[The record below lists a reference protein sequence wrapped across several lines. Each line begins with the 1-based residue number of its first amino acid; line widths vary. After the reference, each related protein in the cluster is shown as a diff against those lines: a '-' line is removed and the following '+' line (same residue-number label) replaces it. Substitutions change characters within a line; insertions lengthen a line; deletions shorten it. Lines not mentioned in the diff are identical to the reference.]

1 MKINIFNKLLSIIK
15 ATPTIG
21 GLEISDSFLR
31 FAVWDGSQWLT
42 TALRLP
48 PGIVVGGQ
56 IKDQKNF
63 IEALKIFHRQ
73 IMGNKRTS
81 SRISVVVS
89 LSSIGIYTQVFTL
102 PFIEGD
108 SLDKAVQLNIQMI
121 SPLDFASAYSG
132 WQFAHRD
139 SDNLRIEILSAFIS
153 RKIIDDF
160 SKSLKDANFIP
171 VAVESRALSLTRLI
185 KDAVADINREKS
197 YIILSVDSS
206 GVDVMIARHGEL
218 HFDYYNSWK
227 DIQGDDREVTF
238 DAFNGAV
245 IRNLHQVV
253 NYYNS
258 HWQDPLAE
266 ILFLSP
272 VFQDQIKKT
281 IEENFG
287 LATKEL
293 HINSQIPISSDW
305 FVSLGSAMR
314 GIYSRRNDTEIS
326 LLGLDAQDEFQQEQV
341 VGFFRFWRMLLPA
354 SLSVLLLSIFAV
366 NYVLSGINSSLIDRI
381 SRLASP
387 EQVKEMALIEKEAN
401 DFNRLVG
408 LLGSLSSIPQ
418 KTIVIRNLSKHAD
431 KNNIRIERVYNQSNT
446 VPYKLTGQA
455 RSQDELIAFKKDLD
469 SDPVFLN
476 VILPLSN
483 MKTVSQGVE
492 FSLTFDFNSANAK

>member
-1 MKINIFNKLLSIIK
+1 MKINILNKLLSVIK

-31 FAVWDGSQWLT
+31 FSVWDGVQWLT

-56 IKDQKNF
+56 IKDRKNF
-63 IEALKIFHRQ
+63 VEALKMFHKQ
-73 IMGNKRTS
+73 IMGNRMSK
-81 SRISVVVS
+81 SRVSVVVS

-102 PFIEGD
+102 PFMEGE

-121 SPLDFASAYSG
+121 SPLDFATAYSG

-139 SDNLRIEILSAFIS
+139 ADNLRIEILSAFIN

-160 SKSLKDANFIP
+160 STSLKEAGFIP
-171 VAVESRALSLTRLI
+171 VAVESRALSLVRLI
-185 KDAVADINREKS
+185 KDAVADIDKEKS
-197 YIILSVDSS
+197 HIILSVDSS
-206 GVDVMIARHGEL
+206 GVDVMISRYGEL
-218 HFDYYNSWK
+218 HFDYFNSWR

-245 IRNLHQVV
+245 IRNLHQVI
-253 NYYNS
+253 NYYSS
-258 HWQDPLAE
+258 HWQDPLSE
-266 ILFLSP
+266 ILYLSP

-287 LATKEL
+287 ISAKEL
-293 HINSQIPISSDW
+293 NINSQSPISSDW

-314 GIYSRRNDTEIS
+314 GMSSRRNDTEIS
-326 LLGLDAQDEFQQEQV
+326 LLGIDAQDEFQQEQV
-341 VGFFRFWRMLLPA
+341 VAFLRFWRSLLPA
-354 SLSVLLLSIFAV
+354 SLLVLLLSVIAV
-366 NYVLSGINSSLIDRI
+366 NYVLDDINTSLAEKL

-387 EQVKEMALIEKEAN
+387 EQVKEMSLIETEATN
-401 DFNRLVG
+401 FNRLVG
-408 LLGSLSSIPQ
+408 LLSSLDSIPP
-418 KTIVIRNLSKHAD
+418 KTVVIKNISEIAD
-431 KNNIRIERVYNQSNT
+431 KNQITITRIYNQANN

-469 SDPVFLN
+469 SNPVLIN
-476 VILPLSN
+476 VVLPLSN
-483 MKTVSQGVE
+483 IKANSQGVD

>member
-1 MKINIFNKLLSIIK
+1 MKITIFNKLLSIIK

-48 PGIVVGGQ
+48 PGIIIGGQ
-56 IKDQKNF
+56 IKDRKNF
-63 IEALKIFHRQ
+63 LEALKMLHKQ
-73 IMGNKRTS
+73 IMGNKVTG

-121 SPLDFASAYSG
+121 SPLDFATAYSG

-139 SDNLRIEILSAFIS
+139 TDNLRIEILSAFIS

-160 SKSLKDANFIP
+160 STSLKEANFIP

-185 KDAVADINREKS
+185 KDAVADVDREKS

-218 HFDYYNSWK
+218 HFDYFNSWR
-227 DIQGDDREVTF
+227 DIQGDDREINF
-238 DAFNGAV
+238 DSFNSSV
-245 IRNLHQVV
+245 IKNLHQVV

-258 HWQDPLAE
+258 HWQDPLSE
-266 ILFLSP
+266 ILYLSP

-287 LATKEL
+287 LSAREL
-293 HINSQIPISSDW
+293 HINSQVAIDSDW

-314 GIYSRRNDTEIS
+314 GMYSRRSDKEIS

-341 VGFFRFWRMLLPA
+341 VGFFRFWRALLPA
-354 SLSVLLLSIFAV
+354 SLAVLLLSVFAV
-366 NYVLSGINSSLIDRI
+366 NYVLSDINSGLVDKL

-387 EQVKEMALIEKEAN
+387 EQVKEMSLIEAEAN
-401 DFNRLVG
+401 SFNRLVG
-408 LLGSLSSIPQ
+408 LLSSLNSIPP
-418 KTIVIRNLSKHAD
+418 KTVLIRDLSELANKNKITIV
-431 KNNIRIERVYNQSNT
+431 RIYNQANN
-446 VPYKLTGQA
+446 VPYKLTAQA

-469 SDPVFLN
+469 SDPIFSN
-476 VILPLSN
+476 VVLPLAN
-483 MKTVSQGVE
+483 IKTSAQGVD

>member
-1 MKINIFNKLLSIIK
+1 MKANPFHKLLSIIK

-31 FAVWDGSQWLT
+31 FAVWDGSGWMT

-48 PGIVVGGQ
+48 PGIVMGGQ
-56 IKDQKNF
+56 IKDRKNF
-63 IEALKIFHRQ
+63 VEALKAFHKQ
-73 IMGNKRTS
+73 IMGDSKIG

-89 LSSIGIYTQVFTL
+89 LSSIGIYTQIFTL

-139 SDNLRIEILSAFIS
+139 ADNLRIEILSAFVS
-153 RKIIDDF
+153 KKVIDDF
-160 SKSLKDANFIP
+160 SATLKESGFIP

-185 KDAVADINREKS
+185 KDAVADVDKEKS
-197 YIILSVDSS
+197 YVIISVDGS
-206 GVDVMIARHGEL
+206 GVDVMVTRHNEL
-218 HFDYYNSWK
+218 HFDYFNSWR

-245 IRNLHQVV
+245 IRNLHQVI
-253 NYYNS
+253 NYYSS
-258 HWQDPLAE
+258 HWQEPLSE

-287 LATKEL
+287 ISAREL
-293 HINSQIPISSDW
+293 HINSATPISSDW
-305 FVSLGSAMR
+305 FIALGSAMR
-314 GIYSRRNDTEIS
+314 GMYSRRRDTEIS

-341 VGFFRFWRMLLPA
+341 VGFLHFWRTLLPTSMA
-354 SLSVLLLSIFAV
+354 ILLISIFGV
-366 NYVLSGINSSLIDRI
+366 NYILSNINTSLADKI

-387 EQVKEMALIEKEAN
+387 EQVKEMALIEAEAN
-401 DFNRLVG
+401 EFNRLVS
-408 LLGSLSSIPQ
+408 LLSSLNAIPP
-418 KTIVIRNLSKHAD
+418 KAAILKDISDIAR
-431 KNNIRIERVYNQSNT
+431 KNNVTVVRLYNQSNS
-446 VPYKLTGQA
+446 VPYKLTGIA
-455 RSQDELIAFKKDLD
+455 RNQDELIAFKKDLD
-469 SDPVFLN
+469 TNPIFIN
-476 VILPLSN
+476 VVLPLSN
-483 MKTVSQGVE
+483 IKDGPQGVD
-492 FSLTFDFNSANAK
+492 FSLTFDFNAANVK